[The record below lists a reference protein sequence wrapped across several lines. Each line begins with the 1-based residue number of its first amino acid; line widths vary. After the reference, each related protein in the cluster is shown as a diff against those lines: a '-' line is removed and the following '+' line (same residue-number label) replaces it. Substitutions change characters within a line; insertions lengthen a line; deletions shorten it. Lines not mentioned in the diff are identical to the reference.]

1 LEFGMNIN
9 SVSKP
14 AIQPTA
20 PPKSQAAQHQT
31 QRNPDAQKAVA
42 SAAHQKPA
50 EPKPTPVLNSQGQV
64 TGRHLNV
71 SA

>member
-1 LEFGMNIN
+1 MNIN

-20 PPKSQAAQHQT
+20 PPKSQAVQQQT

-42 SAAHQKPA
+42 SATQQKPA
-50 EPKPTPVLNSQGQV
+50 EPKQAPVLNGQGQV